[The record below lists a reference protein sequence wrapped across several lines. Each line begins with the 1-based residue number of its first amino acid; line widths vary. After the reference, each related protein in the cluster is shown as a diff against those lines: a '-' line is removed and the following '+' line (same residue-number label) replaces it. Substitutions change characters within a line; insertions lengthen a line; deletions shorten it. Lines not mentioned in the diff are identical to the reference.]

1 MKKGLFLLPQYTIKL
16 VGRMGILNWVDNLIG
31 YSYRGKWGLLNIKNK
46 KTSPAIY
53 YKLSVIE
60 GGYILACIKG
70 NLSNQLFYGII
81 DSEGSIKISC
91 SYFSIEPVSVGYLT
105 STYDYGVIKKGFY
118 DKDFNAILPPI
129 YKEIKVVNKRVV
141 MAQNF

>member
-1 MKKGLFLLPQYTIKL
+1 M
-16 VGRMGILNWVDNLIG
+16 DNLIG

-91 SYFSIEPVSVGYLT
+91 SYFSIEKQKLHSNPFPIKYELIVSDLNRRKVLI
-105 STYDYGVIKKGFY
+105 VI
-118 DKDFNAILPPI
+118 
-129 YKEIKVVNKRVV
+129 
-141 MAQNF
+141 MS